1 MIDGNVVKN
10 GLTSQQ
16 VSESRAKYGSNKLP
30 EKKLKT
36 AWDFFKETFEDR
48 LNQILVAMMVVFA
61 ILACL
66 GQGSFSEPLGIFVV
80 LLAIAIISMRTG
92 LKSQKSAK
100 ELRDKTSVH
109 YCNVLRDGVIKHIN
123 TDDIVVGDVVH
134 IESGEAIY
142 ADGYLIDGKVSVDN
156 SVLNGESAACK
167 KVPYDSVDHI
177 KVTRWNHA
185 LRINE
190 EFIKEKP
197 VIVYGGKKNADS
209 EDYVDPFS
217 LFAGATIVDGE
228 GLMVVTNIGMD
239 TINGQ
244 TITSM
249 NEIEETKTS
258 LEIQLDDL
266 ANTIS
271 KFGTIGATVIGI
283 ASLISNIMTIGGI
296 NQFVQLGW
304 LPIFGKVAAIITT
317 ALTIVVAAVPE
328 GLPLIINLITSQN
341 AKRMLDHNVLAKH
354 TNKIPEAGNIQ
365 LLCTDK
371 TGTLTKGVLQPV
383 HNITLDGA
391 EVSNANDA
399 NMLFEENVCLNSTAM
414 FDDNGKIVGG
424 NATERAL
431 LSMMDK
437 GLYEAYQDANVT
449 NRKSFNSAYKYSA
462 VEVTN
467 DDGNVTTY
475 YKGAPEKLLAVAK
488 KYVNANGDIVDIDHD
503 DVKKKIANFT
513 TKAMRVIA
521 TGYSMS
527 PLGENLPEDMII
539 ISLVAIRD
547 DVREEVPEAVK
558 RMHDA
563 GVQVMMVTG
572 DVIETAVAIAE
583 DAGLITNDA
592 DISMSAIDFDKLSD
606 DEAKAKLPY
615 IKVIAR
621 ATPQT
626 KLRIVKLAQELGL
639 CVGMT
644 GDGTNDS
651 PALKA
656 ADVGFSMGS
665 GTDVCKEAG
674 DIIITD
680 DNFVSI
686 TDAVMLG
693 RTFMHNVMKFLKF
706 QLPINVSL
714 VLLSVIYSLFFGM
727 EAIAA
732 VQILIINI
740 VMDSLNSLSFGGE
753 PPKPE
758 YMKVNPIPK
767 GSKLLSNETIAQIGV
782 SVLTFMAIFGI
793 TAIPVVRNLF
803 GSEEVYATAR
813 FALLVIMATINGFNI
828 RTDSTHLLEGI
839 ENNTMFAKIALVIL
853 VGIFLLC
860 QFGGAMLHCTAMNIV
875 QWMIIYAL
883 SLLVIPADL
892 IRKNIINGGIK

>member
-1 MIDGNVVKN
+1 MNNVN
-10 GLTSQQ
+10 GLTNQQ
-16 VSESRAKYGSNKLP
+16 VLESRSTFGSNKLP

-36 AWDFFKETFEDR
+36 AWDFFKETFQDR
-48 LNQILVAMMVVFA
+48 LNQILIAMMLVFTV
-61 ILACL
+61 LAFS

-80 LLAIAIISMRTG
+80 LLAIAVISTRTG
-92 LKSQKSAK
+92 LKSQKSTK
-100 ELRDKTSVH
+100 ELKDKTSVH
-109 YCNVLRDGVIKHIN
+109 YCNVLRDGEIQHIN

-142 ADGYLIDGKVSVDN
+142 ADGYLVEGKISVDN
-156 SVLNGESAACK
+156 SVLNGESKECK
-167 KVPYDSVDHI
+167 KSVIPDF
-177 KVTRWNHA
+177 KYV
-185 LRINE
+185 
-190 EFIKEKP
+190 
-197 VIVYGGKKNADS
+197 KKNTITGD
-209 EDYVDPFS
+209 DYVDANS
-217 LFAGATIVDGE
+217 LFAGANVVDGE
-228 GLMVVTNIGMD
+228 GKMIVTEVGVN
-239 TINGQ
+239 TVNGK

-266 ANTIS
+266 ASAIS
-271 KFGTIGATVIGI
+271 KFGTIGAIFIAI
-283 ASLISNIMTIGGI
+283 ASLISNIMILGGVAE
-296 NQFVQLGW
+296 FLQLGW
-304 LPIFGKVAAIITT
+304 LPILSKVLTIVTT

-328 GLPLIINLITSQN
+328 GLPLIISLITSQN

-371 TGTLTKGVLQPV
+371 TGTLTKGILQPV
-383 HNITLDGA
+383 HNITLDGV
-391 EVSNANDA
+391 EVDNATLEVN
-399 NMLFEENVCLNSTAM
+399 NLFFDNICLNSTAM
-414 FDDNGKIVGG
+414 FDSEGKIVGG

-431 LSMMDK
+431 MSMVNEK
-437 GLYEAYQDANVT
+437 TYKKHVNVNVT

-462 VEVTN
+462 VEVEN
-467 DDGNVTTY
+467 NGNKITY
-475 YKGAPEKLLAVAK
+475 YKGAPEKLLSVAK
-488 KYVNANGDIVDIDHD
+488 KYINTNGDIVDIDHA
-503 DVKKKIANFT
+503 DVKNKISSFT

-521 TGYSMS
+521 TGYSES
-527 PLGENLPEDMII
+527 PLGEDLPEDMII
-539 ISLVAIRD
+539 VSLVAIRD

-558 RMHDA
+558 KMHNA

-583 DAGLITNDA
+583 DAGLMTSRT
-592 DISMSAIDFDKLSD
+592 DIAMSAIDFDKLSD
-606 DEAKAKLPY
+606 DEAKEKLPH

-626 KLRIVKLAQELGL
+626 KLRIVRLAQELGI
-639 CVGMT
+639 CVAMT

-714 VLLSVIYSLFFGM
+714 VLISVIYSLFFGM

-732 VQILIINI
+732 VQILVINI

-758 YMKVNPIPK
+758 YMREQPIPK
-767 GSKLLSNETIAQIGV
+767 GSKLLSHETVTQIGV

-793 TAIPVVRNLF
+793 TAIPAIKNLF
-803 GSEEVYATAR
+803 GSEEVYATVR
-813 FALLVIMATINGFNI
+813 FAMLVIMATINGFNI
-828 RTDSTHLLEGI
+828 RTDSMNLFKGI
-839 ENNTMFAKIALVIL
+839 MNNTMFVKIACMIFA
-853 VGIFLLC
+853 GIILLC
-860 QFGGAMLHCTAMNIV
+860 QFGGEMLHCAPLNIV
-875 QWMIIYAL
+875 QWTVVLVL
-883 SLLVIPADL
+883 SLLVVPVDL
-892 IRKNIINGGIK
+892 IRKKIMNGGIK

>member
-1 MIDGNVVKN
+1 MIDENVMKN
-10 GLTSQQ
+10 GLTNQQ
-16 VSESRAKYGSNKLP
+16 VTESRSKHGSNKLP

-48 LNQILVAMMVVFA
+48 LNQILVAMMLVFTV
-61 ILACL
+61 LACS
-66 GQGSFSEPLGIFVV
+66 GQGSFSEPLGIGVV
-80 LLAIAIISMRTG
+80 LLAIAVISTRTG

-100 ELRDKTSVH
+100 ELKDKTSVH
-109 YCNVLRDGVIKHIN
+109 YCNVLRDGEIKHIN
-123 TDDIVVGDVVH
+123 TDEIVVGDVVH

-142 ADGYLIDGKVSVDN
+142 ADGYLVEGKVSVDN
-156 SVLNGESAACK
+156 SVLNGESKECK
-167 KVPYDSVDHI
+167 KSVIPDFEYI
-177 KVTRWNHA
+177 
-185 LRINE
+185 
-190 EFIKEKP
+190 EKA
-197 VIVYGGKKNADS
+197 VITGD
-209 EDYVDPFS
+209 DYVDTNS

-228 GLMVVTNIGMD
+228 GMMVVTKVGVN
-239 TINGQ
+239 TVNGK

-266 ANTIS
+266 AGTIS
-271 KFGTIGATVIGI
+271 KFGTFGAIFIAV
-283 ASLISNIMTIGGI
+283 ASLISNIMILGGI
-296 NQFVQLGW
+296 DQFLQLGW
-304 LPIFGKVAAIITT
+304 LPALSKILTILTT

-328 GLPLIINLITSQN
+328 GLPLIISLITSQN

-383 HNITLDGA
+383 HNITLDGV
-391 EVSNANDA
+391 EIDSNNIVAHT
-399 NMLFEENVCLNSTAM
+399 LFLDNVCLNSTAM
-414 FDDNGKIVGG
+414 FDSEGKIVGG

-431 LSMMDK
+431 LGMVN
-437 GLYEAYQDANVT
+437 EATYDAHSNVNVT

-462 VEVTN
+462 VETR
-467 DDGNVTTY
+467 DDADVKTY

-488 KYVNANGDIVDIDHD
+488 KYVNANGDIVDINYD
-503 DVKKKIANFT
+503 DVKKKISSFT

-521 TGYSMS
+521 TGYSTS
-527 PLGENLPEDMII
+527 PMGENLPDDLII
-539 ISLVAIRD
+539 TSLVAIRD

-558 RMHDA
+558 RMHGA

-583 DAGLITNDA
+583 DAGLITSDT
-592 DISMSAIDFDKLSD
+592 DIAMSAIDFDKLSD

-732 VQILIINI
+732 VQILVINI

-758 YMKVNPIPK
+758 YMKEQPIPK
-767 GSKLLSNETIAQIGV
+767 GSKLLSRDTIVQIGV

-793 TAIPVVRNLF
+793 SAIPAVRNQF
-803 GSEEVYATAR
+803 GSEETYATAR
-813 FALLVIMATINGFNI
+813 FAMLVIMATLNGFNI
-828 RTDSTHLLEGI
+828 RTDSTDLFKGI
-839 ENNTMFAKIALVIL
+839 KNNPLFWQIALA
-853 VGIFLLC
+853 IFAGTALLC
-860 QFGGAMLHCTAMNIV
+860 QFGGEMLHCAPLNLT
-875 QWMIIYAL
+875 QWGIITVL
-883 SLLVIPADL
+883 SMLVLPVDI
-892 IRKNIINGGIK
+892 IRKKFVNGGIE

>member
-1 MIDGNVVKN
+1 MNNVN
-10 GLTSQQ
+10 GLTNQQ
-16 VSESRAKYGSNKLP
+16 VLESRSTFGSNKLP

-36 AWDFFKETFEDR
+36 AWDFFKETFQDR
-48 LNQILVAMMVVFA
+48 LNQILIAMMLVFTV
-61 ILACL
+61 LAFS

-80 LLAIAIISMRTG
+80 LLAIAVISTRTG
-92 LKSQKSAK
+92 LKSQKSTK
-100 ELRDKTSVH
+100 ELKDKTSVH
-109 YCNVLRDGVIKHIN
+109 YCNVLRDGEIQHIN

-142 ADGYLIDGKVSVDN
+142 ADGYLVEGKISVDN
-156 SVLNGESAACK
+156 SVLNGESKECK
-167 KVPYDSVDHI
+167 KSVIPDF
-177 KVTRWNHA
+177 KYV
-185 LRINE
+185 
-190 EFIKEKP
+190 
-197 VIVYGGKKNADS
+197 KKNTITGN
-209 EDYVDPFS
+209 DYVDANS
-217 LFAGATIVDGE
+217 LFAGATVVDGE
-228 GLMVVTNIGMD
+228 GKMIVTEVGVN
-239 TINGQ
+239 TVNGK

-266 ANTIS
+266 ASAIS
-271 KFGTIGATVIGI
+271 KFGTIGAIFIAI
-283 ASLISNIMTIGGI
+283 ASLISNIMILGGVAE
-296 NQFVQLGW
+296 FLQLGW
-304 LPIFGKVAAIITT
+304 LPILSKVLTIVTT

-328 GLPLIINLITSQN
+328 GLPLIISLITSQN

-371 TGTLTKGVLQPV
+371 TGTLTKGILQPV
-383 HNITLDGA
+383 HNITLDGV
-391 EVSNANDA
+391 EVGKATLEVNN
-399 NMLFEENVCLNSTAM
+399 LFFDNICLNSTAM
-414 FDDNGKIVGG
+414 FDSEGKIVGG

-431 LSMMDK
+431 MSMVNEK
-437 GLYEAYQDANVT
+437 TYKKHVNVNVT

-462 VEVTN
+462 VEVEN
-467 DDGNVTTY
+467 NGNKITY
-475 YKGAPEKLLAVAK
+475 YKGAPEKLLSVAK
-488 KYVNANGDIVDIDHD
+488 KYINTNGDIVDIDHA
-503 DVKKKIANFT
+503 DVKNKISSFT

-521 TGYSMS
+521 TGYSES
-527 PLGENLPEDMII
+527 PLGEDLPKDMII
-539 ISLVAIRD
+539 VSLVAIRD

-558 RMHDA
+558 KMHNA

-583 DAGLITNDA
+583 DAGLMTSRT
-592 DISMSAIDFDKLSD
+592 DIAMSAIDFDKLSD
-606 DEAKAKLPY
+606 DEAKEKLPH

-626 KLRIVKLAQELGL
+626 KLRIVRLAQELGI
-639 CVGMT
+639 CVAMT

-714 VLLSVIYSLFFGM
+714 VLISVIYSLFFGM

-732 VQILIINI
+732 VQILVINI

-758 YMKVNPIPK
+758 YMREQPIPK
-767 GSKLLSNETIAQIGV
+767 GSKLLSHETVTQIGV

-793 TAIPVVRNLF
+793 TAIPAIKNLF
-803 GSEEVYATAR
+803 GSEEVYATVR
-813 FALLVIMATINGFNI
+813 FAMLVIMATINGFNI
-828 RTDSTHLLEGI
+828 RTDSMNLFKGI
-839 ENNTMFAKIALVIL
+839 MNNTMFVKIACMIFA
-853 VGIFLLC
+853 GIILLC
-860 QFGGAMLHCTAMNIV
+860 QFGGEMLHCAPLNIV
-875 QWMIIYAL
+875 QWTVILAL
-883 SLLVIPADL
+883 SLLVVPVDL
-892 IRKNIINGGIK
+892 IRKKIMNGGIK

>member
-1 MIDGNVVKN
+1 MNNVN
-10 GLTSQQ
+10 GLTNQQ
-16 VSESRAKYGSNKLP
+16 VLESRSTFGSNKLP

-36 AWDFFKETFEDR
+36 AWDFFKETFQDR
-48 LNQILVAMMVVFA
+48 LNQILIAMMLVFTV
-61 ILACL
+61 LAFS

-80 LLAIAIISMRTG
+80 LLAIAVISTRTG
-92 LKSQKSAK
+92 LKSQKSTK
-100 ELRDKTSVH
+100 ELKDKTSVH
-109 YCNVLRDGVIKHIN
+109 YCNVLRDGEIQHIN

-142 ADGYLIDGKVSVDN
+142 ADGYLVEGKISVDN
-156 SVLNGESAACK
+156 SVLNGESKECK
-167 KVPYDSVDHI
+167 KSVIPDF
-177 KVTRWNHA
+177 KYV
-185 LRINE
+185 
-190 EFIKEKP
+190 
-197 VIVYGGKKNADS
+197 KKSTITGD
-209 EDYVDPFS
+209 DYVDTNS
-217 LFAGATIVDGE
+217 LFAGATVVDGE
-228 GLMVVTNIGMD
+228 GKMIVTEVGVN
-239 TINGQ
+239 TVNGK

-266 ANTIS
+266 ASAIS
-271 KFGTIGATVIGI
+271 KFGTIGAIFIAI
-283 ASLISNIMTIGGI
+283 ASLISNIMILGGVAE
-296 NQFVQLGW
+296 FLQLGW
-304 LPIFGKVAAIITT
+304 LPILSKVLTIVTT

-328 GLPLIINLITSQN
+328 GLPLIISLITSQN

-371 TGTLTKGVLQPV
+371 TGTLTKGILQPV
-383 HNITLDGA
+383 HNITLDGV
-391 EVSNANDA
+391 EVGKATLEVNN
-399 NMLFEENVCLNSTAM
+399 LFFDNICLNSTAM
-414 FDDNGKIVGG
+414 FDSEGKIVGG

-431 LSMMDK
+431 MSMVNEK
-437 GLYEAYQDANVT
+437 TYKKHVNVNVT

-462 VEVTN
+462 VEVEN
-467 DDGNVTTY
+467 NGNKITY
-475 YKGAPEKLLAVAK
+475 YKGAPEKLLSVAK
-488 KYVNANGDIVDIDHD
+488 KYINTNGDIVDIDHA
-503 DVKKKIANFT
+503 DVKNKISSFT

-521 TGYSMS
+521 TGYSES
-527 PLGENLPEDMII
+527 PLGEDLPEDMII
-539 ISLVAIRD
+539 VSLVAIRD

-558 RMHDA
+558 KMHNA

-583 DAGLITNDA
+583 DAGLMTSCT
-592 DISMSAIDFDKLSD
+592 DIAMSAIDFDKLSD
-606 DEAKAKLPY
+606 DEAKEKLPH

-626 KLRIVKLAQELGL
+626 KLRIVRLAQELGI
-639 CVGMT
+639 CVAMT

-714 VLLSVIYSLFFGM
+714 VLISVIYSLFFGM

-732 VQILIINI
+732 VQILVINI

-758 YMKVNPIPK
+758 YMREQPIPK
-767 GSKLLSNETIAQIGV
+767 GSKLLSHETVTQIGV

-793 TAIPVVRNLF
+793 TAIPAIKNLF
-803 GSEEVYATAR
+803 GSEEVYATVR
-813 FALLVIMATINGFNI
+813 FAMLVIMATINGFNI
-828 RTDSTHLLEGI
+828 RTDSMNLFKGI
-839 ENNTMFAKIALVIL
+839 MNNTMFVKIACMIFA
-853 VGIFLLC
+853 GIILLC
-860 QFGGAMLHCTAMNIV
+860 QFGGEMLHCAPLNIV
-875 QWMIIYAL
+875 QWTVVLVL
-883 SLLVIPADL
+883 SLLVVPVDL
-892 IRKNIINGGIK
+892 IRKKIMNGGIK

>member
-1 MIDGNVVKN
+1 MIDENVAKY

-16 VSESRAKYGSNKLP
+16 VLDSRAKHGSNKLS

-36 AWDFFKETFEDR
+36 AFDFFKETFEDR
-48 LNQILVAMMVVFA
+48 LNQILVAMMLVFTV
-61 ILACL
+61 LACS

-80 LLAIAIISMRTG
+80 LLAIAVISTRTG

-100 ELRDKTSVH
+100 ELKDKTSIH
-109 YCNVLRDGVIKHIN
+109 YCNVLRDGQIQHIN
-123 TDDIVVGDVVH
+123 TDEIVVSDVVH

-142 ADGYLIDGKVSVDN
+142 ADGYLIDGKISVDN
-156 SVLNGESAACK
+156 SVLNGESKECK
-167 KVPYDSVDHI
+167 KSVI
-177 KVTRWNHA
+177 PGFEYV
-185 LRINE
+185 
-190 EFIKEKP
+190 
-197 VIVYGGKKNADS
+197 KKTNITGD
-209 EDYVDPFS
+209 DYVDTNS
-217 LFAGATIVDGE
+217 LFAGATVVDGE
-228 GLMVVTNIGMD
+228 GKMVVTEVG
-239 TINGQ
+239 INTVNGK

-266 ANTIS
+266 AGAIS
-271 KFGTIGATVIGI
+271 KFGTIGATFIAI
-283 ASLISNIMTIGGI
+283 ASLISHIMLIGGV
-296 NQFVQLGW
+296 NQFLQLGW
-304 LPIFGKVAAIITT
+304 LPALSKILTILTT

-328 GLPLIINLITSQN
+328 GLPLIISLITSQN
-341 AKRMLDHNVLAKH
+341 AKRMQDHNVLAKH

-371 TGTLTKGVLQPV
+371 TGTLTKGILQPV
-383 HNITLDGA
+383 HNITLDGVDISYDNTFDSA
-391 EVSNANDA
+391 E
-399 NMLFEENVCLNSTAM
+399 LFFENVCLNSTAM
-414 FDDNGKIVGG
+414 FDSEGKIVGG

-431 LSMMDK
+431 LGMLDK
-437 GLYEAYQDANVT
+437 ESYDVYSNANVT
-449 NRKSFNSAYKYSA
+449 HRKSFNSAYKYSA
-462 VEVTN
+462 VEIDN
-467 DDGNVTTY
+467 EFTY

-488 KYVNANGDIVDIDHD
+488 KYLNSNGELVEINHD
-503 DVKKKIANFT
+503 DVKNKISGFT

-521 TGYSMS
+521 IGHAEA
-527 PLGENLPEDMII
+527 PLGDNLPEDLII
-539 ISLVAIRD
+539 TSLVAIRD

-558 RMHDA
+558 RMHGA

-583 DAGLITNDA
+583 DAGLIASDY
-592 DISMSAIDFDKLSD
+592 DIAMSAIDFDKLSD
-606 DEAKAKLPY
+606 SEAKAKLPY

-686 TDAVMLG
+686 TDAVILG

-732 VQILIINI
+732 VQILVINI

-758 YMKVNPIPK
+758 YMKEQPIPK
-767 GSKLLSNETIAQIGV
+767 GAKLLSRETIVQIGV

-793 TAIPVVRNLF
+793 TAIPAIRNLF

-813 FALLVIMATINGFNI
+813 FAMLVVMATINGFNI
-828 RTDSTHLLEGI
+828 RTNSMNLFKGI
-839 ENNTMFAKIALVIL
+839 KNNTMFIKIALTIFA
-853 VGIFLLC
+853 GIILLC
-860 QFGGAMLHCTAMNIV
+860 QFGGAMLHCEPMNII
-875 QWMIIYAL
+875 QWVVVFAL
-883 SLLVIPADL
+883 SLLVVPVDL
-892 IRKNIINGGIK
+892 IRKKIMNGGTK

>member
-1 MIDGNVVKN
+1 MFDIKNVTT
-10 GLTSQQ
+10 GLTNEQ
-16 VSESRAKYGSNKLP
+16 VTENRAKYGSNKLP

-48 LNQILVAMMVVFA
+48 LNQILVLMMIVFTV
-61 ILACL
+61 LAVS

-80 LLAIAIISMRTG
+80 LLAIAVISTKTG
-92 LKSQKSAK
+92 LKSQKSTK
-100 ELRDKTSVH
+100 ELKDKTSVH
-109 YCNVLRDGVIKHIN
+109 YCNVLRDGEIQHIN
-123 TDDIVVGDVVH
+123 TDELVVGDVVC

-142 ADGYLIDGKVSVDN
+142 ADGFLVEGKISVDN
-156 SVLNGESAACK
+156 SVLNGESKECK
-167 KVPYDSVDHI
+167 KRVIPDFKYI
-177 KVTRWNHA
+177 
-185 LRINE
+185 E
-190 EFIKEKP
+190 KEN
-197 VIVYGGKKNADS
+197 ITGD
-209 EDYVDPFS
+209 DYVDENS
-217 LFAGATIVDGE
+217 LFAGATIVDGQ
-228 GLMVVTNIGMD
+228 GKMIVTKVG
-239 TINGQ
+239 INTVNGK

-266 ANTIS
+266 AGVIS
-271 KFGTIGATVIGI
+271 KFGIIGAIFIAI
-283 ASLISNIMTIGGI
+283 ASLISNVMLVGGV
-296 NQFVQLGW
+296 NEFLQLGW
-304 LPIFGKVAAIITT
+304 LPILSKILTITTT

-328 GLPLIINLITSQN
+328 GLPLIISLITAQN
-341 AKRMLDHNVLAKH
+341 AKRMLAHNVLAKH

-371 TGTLTKGVLQPV
+371 TGTLTKGILQPV
-383 HNITLDGA
+383 HNITLDGMEIDTA
-391 EVSNANDA
+391 DRAVKD
-399 NMLFEENVCLNSTAM
+399 LFYNNVCLNTSAM
-414 FDDNGKIVGG
+414 FDSEGKIVGG

-431 LSMMDK
+431 MTMVNK
-437 GLYEAYQDANVT
+437 EAYEHRIVHLNVT
-449 NRKSFNSAYKYSA
+449 NKKSFNSAYKYSA
-462 VEVTN
+462 VEIDDAAEDSTPIKVTF
-467 DDGNVTTY
+467 

-488 KYVNANGDIVDIDHD
+488 LYVANDGTLVDIDHEA
-503 DVKKKIANFT
+503 VKNIISGFT

-521 TGYSMS
+521 TGYAIS
-527 PLGENLPEDMII
+527 PLGDNLPEDLVIT
-539 ISLVAIRD
+539 SLVAIRD
-547 DVREEVPEAVK
+547 DVREEVPEAVRK
-558 RMHDA
+558 MHGA

-583 DAGLITNDA
+583 DAGLLTNKD

-606 DEAKAKLPY
+606 EEAKAKLPH

-686 TDAVMLG
+686 ANAVMLG

-706 QLPINVSL
+706 QLPINISL

-758 YMKVNPIPK
+758 YMKEQPIPK
-767 GSKLLSNETIAQIGV
+767 GSKLLSKETITQIGV
-782 SVLTFMAIFGI
+782 SVVTFMALFGVI
-793 TAIPVVRNLF
+793 AYPIVRPVF

-813 FALLVIMATINGFNI
+813 FAMLVIMATINGFNI
-828 RTDSTHLLEGI
+828 RTSSMNLFKGI
-839 ENNTMFAKIALVIL
+839 KNNTMFVKIALTIFA
-853 VGIFLLC
+853 GIILLC
-860 QFGGAMLHCTAMNIV
+860 QFGGEMLHCTPLNFT
-875 QWMIIYAL
+875 QWLVIFVV
-883 SLLVIPADL
+883 SLLVIPVDL
-892 IRKNIINGGIK
+892 MRKKKIMDGGVK

>member
-1 MIDGNVVKN
+1 MNNVN
-10 GLTSQQ
+10 GLTSKQ
-16 VSESRAKYGSNKLP
+16 VLENRSTFGSNKLP

-36 AWDFFKETFEDR
+36 AWDFFKETFQDR
-48 LNQILVAMMVVFA
+48 LNQILIAMMLVFTV
-61 ILACL
+61 LAFS

-80 LLAIAIISMRTG
+80 LLAIAVISTRTG
-92 LKSQKSAK
+92 LKSQKSTK
-100 ELRDKTSVH
+100 ELKDKTSVH
-109 YCNVLRDGVIKHIN
+109 YCNVLRDGEIQHIN

-142 ADGYLIDGKVSVDN
+142 ADGYLVEGKISVDN
-156 SVLNGESAACK
+156 SVLNGESKECK
-167 KVPYDSVDHI
+167 KSVIPDF
-177 KVTRWNHA
+177 KYV
-185 LRINE
+185 
-190 EFIKEKP
+190 
-197 VIVYGGKKNADS
+197 KKNTITGD
-209 EDYVDPFS
+209 DYVDTNS
-217 LFAGATIVDGE
+217 LFAGATVVDGE
-228 GLMVVTNIGMD
+228 GKMIVTEVGVN
-239 TINGQ
+239 TVNGK

-258 LEIQLDDL
+258 LEMQLDDL
-266 ANTIS
+266 AGAIS
-271 KFGTIGATVIGI
+271 KFGTIGAIFIAI
-283 ASLISNIMTIGGI
+283 ASLISNVMILGGVAE
-296 NQFVQLGW
+296 FLQLGW
-304 LPIFGKVAAIITT
+304 LPILSKVLTIVTT

-328 GLPLIINLITSQN
+328 GLPLIISLITSQN

-383 HNITLDGA
+383 HNITLDGVEIDKA
-391 EVSNANDA
+391 TVRVND
-399 NMLFEENVCLNSTAM
+399 LFLDNVCLNSTAM
-414 FDDNGKIVGG
+414 FDNEGKIVGG

-431 LSMMDK
+431 LSMVTENIFK
-437 GLYEAYQDANVT
+437 YHSNVNVT

-462 VEVTN
+462 VEIEK
-467 DDGNVTTY
+467 DGIKTTY
-475 YKGAPEKLLAVAK
+475 YKGAPEKLLGVAK
-488 KYVNANGDIVDIDHD
+488 KYINTNGDIVDIDVE
-503 DVKKKIANFT
+503 DVKNKISNFT

-521 TGYSMS
+521 TGYSTS
-527 PLGENLPEDMII
+527 PLGEDLPEDMII
-539 ISLVAIRD
+539 VSLVAIRD
-547 DVREEVPEAVK
+547 DVREEVPEAVRK
-558 RMHDA
+558 MHGA

-583 DAGLITNDA
+583 DAGLLTSNT
-592 DISMSAIDFDKLSD
+592 DIAMSAIDFDKLSD
-606 DEAKAKLPY
+606 DEAKEKLPH

-626 KLRIVKLAQELGL
+626 KLRIVRLAQELSL
-639 CVGMT
+639 CVAMT

-714 VLLSVIYSLFFGM
+714 VLISVIYSLFFGM

-732 VQILIINI
+732 VQILVINI

-758 YMKVNPIPK
+758 YMREQPIPK
-767 GSKLLSNETIAQIGV
+767 GSKLLSHETITQIGV

-793 TAIPVVRNLF
+793 TAIPTIRNLF
-803 GSEEVYATAR
+803 NSEAVYATVR
-813 FALLVIMATINGFNI
+813 FALLVIMATVNGFNI
-828 RTDSTHLLEGI
+828 RTDSTNLFEGI
-839 ENNTMFAKIALVIL
+839 TNNAMFLKIACMIFA
-853 VGIFLLC
+853 GIILLC
-860 QFGGAMLHCTAMNIV
+860 QFGGEMLHCVPLNIG
-875 QWMIIYAL
+875 QWVAVIVL
-883 SLLVIPADL
+883 SLLVIPVDL
-892 IRKNIINGGIK
+892 IRKKIVNGGIK

>member
-1 MIDGNVVKN
+1 MIDVKNVVTSGT
-10 GLTSQQ
+10 GLTNEQ
-16 VSESRAKYGSNKLP
+16 VQESRSTYGSNKLP

-36 AWDFFKETFEDR
+36 SWDFFKETFSDR
-48 LNQILVAMMVVFA
+48 LNQILIAMMVVFT
-61 ILACL
+61 ILAVS

-80 LLAIAIISMRTG
+80 LLAIAVISTRTG
-92 LKSQKSAK
+92 LKSQKSTK
-100 ELRDKTSVH
+100 ELKDKTSIH
-109 YCNVLRDGVIKHIN
+109 YCNVLRDGEVKHIN
-123 TDDIVVGDVVH
+123 TDDIVVGDIVL

-142 ADGYLIDGKVSVDN
+142 ADGYLIEGKISVDN
-156 SVLNGESAACK
+156 SVLNGESKECK
-167 KVPYDSVDHI
+167 KHVVPDFEYVGKDN
-177 KVTRWNHA
+177 VT
-185 LRINE
+185 
-190 EFIKEKP
+190 
-197 VIVYGGKKNADS
+197 GD
-209 EDYVDPFS
+209 DYVDTNS
-217 LFAGATIVDGE
+217 LFAGATVVDGQ
-228 GLMVVTNIGMD
+228 GKMIVMKVGVNTV
-239 TINGQ
+239 NGK

-266 ANTIS
+266 AGAIS
-271 KFGTIGATVIGI
+271 KFGTIGAIFIAV
-283 ASLISNIMTIGGI
+283 ASLVSNIMLMGGM
-296 NQFVQLGW
+296 NEFLSLGW
-304 LPIFGKVAAIITT
+304 LPIVSKVLTILTT

-328 GLPLIINLITSQN
+328 GLPLIISLITSQN

-371 TGTLTKGVLQPV
+371 TGTLTKGMLQPV
-383 HNITLDGA
+383 HNITLDGL
-391 EVSNANDA
+391 EVDIAHTSVKD
-399 NMLFEENVCLNSTAM
+399 LFFNNVCLNTTAM
-414 FDDNGKIVGG
+414 FDNEGKIVGG

-431 LSMMDK
+431 LGMVNKDVYSVRS
-437 GLYEAYQDANVT
+437 AVSVV

-462 VEVTN
+462 VEVE
-467 DDGNVTTY
+467 GGVTY

-488 KYVNANGDIVDIDHD
+488 HCVDNDGNVVEINHE
-503 DVKKKIANFT
+503 DVKNKISAFT

-521 TGYSMS
+521 TGYSQS
-527 PLGENLPEDMII
+527 PLGDDLPEDMVI

-547 DVREEVPEAVK
+547 DVREEVPEAVRK
-558 RMHDA
+558 MHGA

-572 DVIETAVAIAE
+572 DVIETARAIAE
-583 DAGLITNDA
+583 DAGLITSET

-606 DEAKAKLPY
+606 EEAKAKLPY

-626 KLRIVKLAQELGL
+626 KLRIVKLAQELGM

-686 TDAVMLG
+686 ANAVMLG

-714 VLLSVIYSLFFGM
+714 VILSIIYSLFFGM

-758 YMKVNPIPK
+758 YMKEQPIPK
-767 GSKLLSNETIAQIGV
+767 GSKLLSKETIAQIGI

-793 TAIPVVRNLF
+793 TAIPAVRNLF
-803 GSEEVYATAR
+803 GSEEMYATAR
-813 FALLVIMATINGFNI
+813 FAMLVVMATVNGFNI
-828 RTDSTHLLEGI
+828 RTNSMNLFKGI
-839 ENNTMFAKIALVIL
+839 KNNTMFVKIAITIFA
-853 VGIFLLC
+853 GIILLC
-860 QFGGAMLHCTAMNIV
+860 QFGGEMLHCVPLNLT
-875 QWMIIYAL
+875 QWMVIFAL
-883 SLLVIPADL
+883 SLLVVPVDL
-892 IRKNIINGGIK
+892 IRKKIMNGGIK

>member
-1 MIDGNVVKN
+1 MIDVDNMTTSQN

-16 VSESRAKYGSNKLP
+16 VSESRSKYGSNKLP

-36 AWDFFKETFEDR
+36 AWDFFKETFKDR
-48 LNQILVAMMVVFA
+48 LNQILIAMMVVFA
-61 ILACL
+61 ILAVS

-80 LLAIAIISMRTG
+80 LLAIAIISTRTG

-109 YCNVLRDGVIKHIN
+109 YCNVVRDGSIQHIN
-123 TDDIVVGDVVH
+123 TDDIVVGDIVH

-142 ADGYLIDGKVSVDN
+142 ADGYLIEGKVSVDN
-156 SVLNGESAACK
+156 SVLNGESKECK
-167 KVPYDSVDHI
+167 KSVIPDF
-177 KVTRWNHA
+177 KYVK
-185 LRINE
+185 
-190 EFIKEKP
+190 KEN
-197 VIVYGGKKNADS
+197 ITGD
-209 EDYVDPFS
+209 DYVDTNS
-217 LFAGATIVDGE
+217 LFAGATVVDGE
-228 GLMVVTNIGMD
+228 GKMVVTEVGVN
-239 TINGQ
+239 TVNGK

-249 NEIEETKTS
+249 NDIEETKTS

-266 ANTIS
+266 AGTIS
-271 KFGTIGATVIGI
+271 KFGTIGAIFIAI
-283 ASLISNIMTIGGI
+283 ASLVSNILIMGGVHEFLSI
-296 NQFVQLGW
+296 GW
-304 LPIFGKVAAIITT
+304 LPVLSKVLTIVTT

-328 GLPLIINLITSQN
+328 GLPLIISLITSQN

-371 TGTLTKGVLQPV
+371 TGTLTKGILQPV

-391 EVSNANDA
+391 EVEPGPVRD
-399 NMLFEENVCLNSTAM
+399 LFLNNVCLNSTAM
-414 FDDNGKIVGG
+414 FDNEGKIVGG

-431 LSMMDK
+431 MSMVDK
-437 GLYEAYQDANVT
+437 ATYDDYTHLNVT

-462 VEVTN
+462 VEL
-467 DDGNVTTY
+467 DGNTTY

-488 KYVNANGDIVDIDHD
+488 KYINANGEVVNIDHD
-503 DVKKKIANFT
+503 DVKKKISNFT

-521 TGYSMS
+521 TGYSLS
-527 PLGENLPEDMII
+527 ALGEDLPDNLII
-539 ISLVAIRD
+539 TSLVAIRD
-547 DVREEVPEAVK
+547 DVREEVPEAVRK
-558 RMHDA
+558 MHGA

-583 DAGLITNDA
+583 DAGLLTSES

-606 DEAKAKLPY
+606 EEAKAKLPH

-693 RTFMHNVMKFLKF
+693 RTFMHNVLKFLKF

-732 VQILIINI
+732 VQILVINI

-758 YMKVNPIPK
+758 YMREQPIPK
-767 GSKLLSNETIAQIGV
+767 GSKLLSKETITQIAV
-782 SVLTFMAIFGI
+782 SVVTFMAIFGI
-793 TAIPVVRNLF
+793 TALPFIKNLF
-803 GSEEVYATAR
+803 GNEEVYATAR
-813 FALLVIMATINGFNI
+813 FAMLVVMATVNGFNI
-828 RTDSTHLLEGI
+828 RTDSLNLFKGI
-839 ENNTMFAKIALVIL
+839 KNNTMFVKIALTIF
-853 VGIFLLC
+853 VGIILLC
-860 QFGGAMLHCTAMNIV
+860 QFGGELLHCTPLNII
-875 QWMIIYAL
+875 QWVVIFAV
-883 SLLVIPADL
+883 SLLVIPVDL
-892 IRKNIINGGIK
+892 IRKKITSGGVK

>member
-1 MIDGNVVKN
+1 MSNVKN
-10 GLTSQQ
+10 VATSHDTDVMKHGLSSQQ
-16 VSESRAKYGSNKLP
+16 VQASRDTFGSNKLP
-30 EKKLKT
+30 EKKLKS
-36 AWDFFKETFEDR
+36 AFDFFKETFQDR
-48 LNQILVAMMVVFA
+48 LNQILIAMMLVFTV
-61 ILACL
+61 LAFS

-80 LLAIAIISMRTG
+80 LLAIAVISTRTG
-92 LKSQKSAK
+92 LKSQKSTK
-100 ELRDKTSVH
+100 ELKDKTSVH
-109 YCNVLRDGVIKHIN
+109 YCNVLRDGQIQHIN
-123 TDDIVVGDVVH
+123 TDEIVVGDVIH
-134 IESGEAIY
+134 IEAGEAIY
-142 ADGYLIDGKVSVDN
+142 ADGYLVDGKISVDN
-156 SVLNGESAACK
+156 SVLNGESKECK
-167 KVPYDSVDHI
+167 KSVI
-177 KVTRWNHA
+177 PGFKYV
-185 LRINE
+185 
-190 EFIKEKP
+190 
-197 VIVYGGKKNADS
+197 KKANITGD
-209 EDYVDPFS
+209 DYVDTNS
-217 LFAGATIVDGE
+217 LFAGATVVDGE
-228 GLMVVTNIGMD
+228 GKMIVTEVGVN
-239 TINGQ
+239 TVNGK

-266 ANTIS
+266 AGTIS
-271 KFGTIGATVIGI
+271 KFGTIGAIFIAI
-283 ASLISNIMTIGGI
+283 ASLISNIMIIGGV
-296 NQFVQLGW
+296 NEFLQLGW
-304 LPIFGKVAAIITT
+304 LPILSKILTILTT

-328 GLPLIINLITSQN
+328 GLPLIISLITSQN

-383 HNITLDGA
+383 HNITLDGVEISYDSA
-391 EVSNANDA
+391 FSASE
-399 NMLFEENVCLNSTAM
+399 FFFENVCLNSTAM
-414 FDDNGKIVGG
+414 FDSEGKIVGG

-431 LSMMDK
+431 LSMVDK
-437 GLYEAYQDANVT
+437 ETYEALSSANVT

-462 VEVTN
+462 VEIDN
-467 DDGNVTTY
+467 CFTY

-488 KYVNANGDIVDIDHD
+488 QYLNANGDLIDIDYD
-503 DVKKKIANFT
+503 DVKKKISNFT

-521 TGYSMS
+521 TAHSVS
-527 PLGENLPEDMII
+527 PLGEDLPDDLII
-539 ISLVAIRD
+539 TSLVAIRD
-547 DVREEVPEAVK
+547 DVREEVPEAVRK
-558 RMHDA
+558 MHGA

-583 DAGLITNDA
+583 DAGLITSDT
-592 DISMSAIDFDKLSD
+592 DISMSAIDFDNLSD

-732 VQILIINI
+732 VQILVINI

-758 YMKVNPIPK
+758 YMREQPIPK
-767 GSKLLSNETIAQIGV
+767 GSKLLSKETITQIGV
-782 SVLTFMAIFGI
+782 SVLTFMALFGI
-793 TAIPVVRNLF
+793 TAIPAIRNLF

-813 FALLVIMATINGFNI
+813 FAMLVVMATVNGFNI
-828 RTDSTHLLEGI
+828 RTDYMNLFKGI
-839 ENNTMFAKIALVIL
+839 KDNTMFVKIALMIFA
-853 VGIFLLC
+853 GIILLC
-860 QFGGAMLHCTAMNIV
+860 QFGGAMLHCAPLNIV
-875 QWMIIYAL
+875 QWAIIFVM
-883 SLLVIPADL
+883 SLLVVPVDL
-892 IRKNIINGGIK
+892 IRKKIMNGGIK

>member
-1 MIDGNVVKN
+1 MNNVN
-10 GLTSQQ
+10 GLTNQQ
-16 VSESRAKYGSNKLP
+16 VLESRSTFGSNKLP

-36 AWDFFKETFEDR
+36 AWDFFKETFQDR
-48 LNQILVAMMVVFA
+48 LNQILIAMMLVFTV
-61 ILACL
+61 LAFS

-80 LLAIAIISMRTG
+80 LLAIAVISTRTG
-92 LKSQKSAK
+92 LKSQKSTK
-100 ELRDKTSVH
+100 ELKDKTSVH
-109 YCNVLRDGVIKHIN
+109 YCNVLRDGEIQHIN

-142 ADGYLIDGKVSVDN
+142 ADGYLVEGKISVDN
-156 SVLNGESAACK
+156 SVLNGESKECK
-167 KVPYDSVDHI
+167 KSVIPDF
-177 KVTRWNHA
+177 KYV
-185 LRINE
+185 
-190 EFIKEKP
+190 
-197 VIVYGGKKNADS
+197 KKNTITGD
-209 EDYVDPFS
+209 DYVDANS
-217 LFAGATIVDGE
+217 LFAGATVVDGE
-228 GLMVVTNIGMD
+228 GKMIVTEVGVN
-239 TINGQ
+239 TVNGK

-266 ANTIS
+266 ASAIS
-271 KFGTIGATVIGI
+271 KFGTIGAIFIAI
-283 ASLISNIMTIGGI
+283 ASLISNIMILGGVAE
-296 NQFVQLGW
+296 FLQLGW
-304 LPIFGKVAAIITT
+304 LPILSKVLTIVTT

-328 GLPLIINLITSQN
+328 GLPLIISLITSQN

-371 TGTLTKGVLQPV
+371 TGTLTKGILQPV
-383 HNITLDGA
+383 HNITLDGV
-391 EVSNANDA
+391 EVGKATLEVNN
-399 NMLFEENVCLNSTAM
+399 LFFDNICLNSTAM
-414 FDDNGKIVGG
+414 FDSEGKIVGG

-431 LSMMDK
+431 MSMVNEK
-437 GLYEAYQDANVT
+437 TYKKHVNVNVT

-462 VEVTN
+462 VEVEN
-467 DDGNVTTY
+467 NGNKITY
-475 YKGAPEKLLAVAK
+475 YKGAPEKLLSVAK
-488 KYVNANGDIVDIDHD
+488 KYINTNGDIVDIDHA
-503 DVKKKIANFT
+503 DVKNKISSFT

-521 TGYSMS
+521 TGYSES
-527 PLGENLPEDMII
+527 PLGEDLPKDMII
-539 ISLVAIRD
+539 VSLVAIRD

-558 RMHDA
+558 KMHNA

-583 DAGLITNDA
+583 DAGLMTSRT
-592 DISMSAIDFDKLSD
+592 DIAMSAIDFDKLSD
-606 DEAKAKLPY
+606 DEAKEKLPH

-626 KLRIVKLAQELGL
+626 KLRIVRLAQELGI
-639 CVGMT
+639 CVAMT

-665 GTDVCKEAG
+665 GTDVCKKAG

-680 DNFVSI
+680 DNCVSI

-714 VLLSVIYSLFFGM
+714 VLISVIYSLFFGM

-732 VQILIINI
+732 VQILVINI

-758 YMKVNPIPK
+758 YMREQPIPK
-767 GSKLLSNETIAQIGV
+767 GSKLLSHETVTQIGV

-793 TAIPVVRNLF
+793 TAIPAIKNLF
-803 GSEEVYATAR
+803 GSEEVYATVR
-813 FALLVIMATINGFNI
+813 FAMLVIMATINGFNI
-828 RTDSTHLLEGI
+828 RTDSMNLFKGI
-839 ENNTMFAKIALVIL
+839 MNNTMFVKIACMIFA
-853 VGIFLLC
+853 GIILLC
-860 QFGGAMLHCTAMNIV
+860 QFGGEMLHCAPLNIV
-875 QWMIIYAL
+875 QWTVVLAL
-883 SLLVIPADL
+883 SLLVVPVDL
-892 IRKNIINGGIK
+892 IRKKIMNGGIK

>member
-1 MIDGNVVKN
+1 MITVENINTSQDVVTN
-10 GLTSQQ
+10 GLTSKQAE
-16 VSESRAKYGSNKLP
+16 ESRATFGSNKLP

-36 AWDFFKETFEDR
+36 AWDFFTETFKDR
-48 LNQILVAMMVVFA
+48 LNQILIGMMLVFTV
-61 ILACL
+61 LAFS

-80 LLAIAIISMRTG
+80 LLAIAVISTRTG
-92 LKSQKSAK
+92 LKSQKSTK
-100 ELRDKTSVH
+100 ELKDKTSVH
-109 YCNVLRDGVIKHIN
+109 YCNVLRDGEIKHIN
-123 TDDIVVGDVVH
+123 TDEIVVGDVVH

-142 ADGYLIDGKVSVDN
+142 ADGYLVEGKISVDN
-156 SVLNGESAACK
+156 SVLNGESKECK
-167 KVPYDSVDHI
+167 KSVIPD
-177 KVTRWNHA
+177 
-185 LRINE
+185 
-190 EFIKEKP
+190 FI
-197 VIVYGGKKNADS
+197 YTKKTTITGD
-209 EDYVDPFS
+209 DYVDTNS
-217 LFAGATIVDGE
+217 LFAGATVVDGE
-228 GLMVVTNIGMD
+228 GKMIVTEVGVN
-239 TINGQ
+239 TVNGK

-266 ANTIS
+266 AGAIS
-271 KFGTIGATVIGI
+271 KFGTIGALFIAV
-283 ASLISNIMTIGGI
+283 ASLISNVMIVGGL
-296 NQFVQLGW
+296 NEFLQLGW
-304 LPIFGKVAAIITT
+304 LPILSKILTIVTT

-328 GLPLIINLITSQN
+328 GLPLIISLITSQN

-371 TGTLTKGVLQPV
+371 TGTLTKGILQPV
-383 HNITLDGA
+383 HNITLDGV
-391 EVSNANDA
+391 EIDDSLNGIKH
-399 NMLFEENVCLNSTAM
+399 LFLENVCLNSTAM
-414 FDDNGKIVGG
+414 FDSEGKIVGG

-431 LSMMDK
+431 LSMVDEK
-437 GLYEAYQDANVT
+437 TYKQYVNANIT

-462 VEVTN
+462 VEVEHN
-467 DDGNVTTY
+467 MTY
-475 YKGAPEKLLAVAK
+475 YKGAPEKLLGVAK
-488 KYVNANGDIVDIDHD
+488 KYMNSTGDVVDIDIN
-503 DVKKKIANFT
+503 DVKNKISSFT

-521 TGYSMS
+521 TGVSQS
-527 PLGENLPEDMII
+527 PLGEDLPEDMVIV
-539 ISLVAIRD
+539 SLVAIRD

-558 RMHDA
+558 KMHGA

-583 DAGLITNDA
+583 DAGLLTEKT
-592 DISMSAIDFDKLSD
+592 DIAMSAIDFDKLSD
-606 DEAKAKLPY
+606 DEAKEKLPH

-706 QLPINVSL
+706 QLPINISL
-714 VLLSVIYSLFFGM
+714 VLLSVIYSLFMGM

-753 PPKPE
+753 PPKSE
-758 YMKVNPIPK
+758 YMREQPIPK
-767 GSKLLSNETIAQIGV
+767 GSKLLSKETMIQIGV
-782 SVLTFMAIFGI
+782 SVVTFMAIFGI
-793 TAIPVVRNLF
+793 TAIPAVRNLF

-813 FALLVIMATINGFNI
+813 FAMLVIMATINGFNI
-828 RTDSTHLLEGI
+828 RTDSMNLFKGI
-839 ENNTMFAKIALVIL
+839 KSNTMFVKIALTIFAGVIL
-853 VGIFLLC
+853 LC
-860 QFGGAMLHCTAMNIV
+860 SFGGTMLHCAPLNLT
-875 QWMIIYAL
+875 QWVVIFAL
-883 SLLVIPADL
+883 SLIVVPVDL
-892 IRKNIINGGIK
+892 IRKKIMNGGVK

>member
-1 MIDGNVVKN
+1 MIDENVAKN

-16 VSESRAKYGSNKLP
+16 VLDSRAKHGSNKLP

-36 AWDFFKETFEDR
+36 PFDFFKETFEDR
-48 LNQILVAMMVVFA
+48 LNQILVAMMLVFTALA
-61 ILACL
+61 IF

-80 LLAIAIISMRTG
+80 LLAIAIISTRTG
-92 LKSQKSAK
+92 MKSQKSAK
-100 ELRDKTSVH
+100 ELKDKTSIH
-109 YCNVLRDGVIKHIN
+109 YCNVLRDGQIQHIN
-123 TDDIVVGDVVH
+123 TDEIVVGDIVH

-142 ADGYLIDGKVSVDN
+142 ADGYLIDGKISVDN
-156 SVLNGESAACK
+156 SVLNGESKECK
-167 KVPYDSVDHI
+167 KSVI
-177 KVTRWNHA
+177 PGFEYV
-185 LRINE
+185 
-190 EFIKEKP
+190 
-197 VIVYGGKKNADS
+197 KKTNITGD
-209 EDYVDPFS
+209 DYVDTNS
-217 LFAGATIVDGE
+217 LFAGATVVDGE
-228 GLMVVTNIGMD
+228 GKMIVTEVG
-239 TINGQ
+239 INTVNGK

-266 ANTIS
+266 AGAIS
-271 KFGTIGATVIGI
+271 KFGTIGATFIAI
-283 ASLISNIMTIGGI
+283 ASLISHIMLIGGV
-296 NQFVQLGW
+296 NQFLQLGW
-304 LPIFGKVAAIITT
+304 LPALSKILTILTT

-328 GLPLIINLITSQN
+328 GLPLIISLITSQN

-371 TGTLTKGVLQPV
+371 TGTLTKGILQPV
-383 HNITLDGA
+383 HNITLDGVEISYDSAFNSA
-391 EVSNANDA
+391 E
-399 NMLFEENVCLNSTAM
+399 LFFENVCLNSTAM
-414 FDDNGKIVGG
+414 FDNEGKIVGG

-431 LSMMDK
+431 LGMLDK
-437 GLYEAYQDANVT
+437 EAYDSFVGANVT

-462 VEVTN
+462 VEVDN
-467 DDGNVTTY
+467 AFTY

-488 KYVNANGDIVDIDHD
+488 QYLNSKGELVEIDHD
-503 DVKKKIANFT
+503 DVKNKISGFT

-527 PLGENLPEDMII
+527 LLGDDLPEDLII
-539 ISLVAIRD
+539 TSLVAIRD

-558 RMHDA
+558 RMHGA

-583 DAGLITNDA
+583 DAGLITSES
-592 DISMSAIDFDKLSD
+592 DIAMSAIDFDKLSD
-606 DEAKAKLPY
+606 EEAKAKLPY

-626 KLRIVKLAQELGL
+626 KLRIVKLAQELGM

-732 VQILIINI
+732 VQILVINI

-758 YMKVNPIPK
+758 YMKEQPIPK
-767 GSKLLSNETIAQIGV
+767 GAKLLSKATIAQIGV

-793 TAIPVVRNLF
+793 TAIPAIRNLF

-813 FALLVIMATINGFNI
+813 FAMLVVMATINGFNI
-828 RTDSTHLLEGI
+828 RTNSMNLFKGI
-839 ENNTMFAKIALVIL
+839 KNNTMFIKIALTIFA
-853 VGIFLLC
+853 GIILLC
-860 QFGGAMLHCTAMNIV
+860 QFGGAMLHCEPMNVV
-875 QWMIIYAL
+875 QWVVVFAL
-883 SLLVIPADL
+883 SLLVVPVDL
-892 IRKNIINGGIK
+892 IRKKIMNGGTK

>member
-1 MIDGNVVKN
+1 MIDENVAKN

-16 VSESRAKYGSNKLP
+16 VLDSRAKHGSNKLP

-36 AWDFFKETFEDR
+36 PFDFFKETFEDR
-48 LNQILVAMMVVFA
+48 LNQILVAMMLVFTALA
-61 ILACL
+61 IF

-80 LLAIAIISMRTG
+80 LLAIAIISTRTG
-92 LKSQKSAK
+92 MKSQKSAK
-100 ELRDKTSVH
+100 ELKDKTSIH
-109 YCNVLRDGVIKHIN
+109 YCNVLRDGQIQHIN
-123 TDDIVVGDVVH
+123 TDEIVVGDIVH

-142 ADGYLIDGKVSVDN
+142 ADGYLIDGKISVDN
-156 SVLNGESAACK
+156 SVLNGESKECK
-167 KVPYDSVDHI
+167 KSVI
-177 KVTRWNHA
+177 PGFEYV
-185 LRINE
+185 
-190 EFIKEKP
+190 
-197 VIVYGGKKNADS
+197 KKTNITGD
-209 EDYVDPFS
+209 DYVDTNS
-217 LFAGATIVDGE
+217 LFAGATVVDGE
-228 GLMVVTNIGMD
+228 GKMIVAEVG
-239 TINGQ
+239 INTVNGK

-266 ANTIS
+266 AGAIS
-271 KFGTIGATVIGI
+271 KFGTIGATFIAI
-283 ASLISNIMTIGGI
+283 ASLISHIMLIGGV
-296 NQFVQLGW
+296 NQFLQLGW
-304 LPIFGKVAAIITT
+304 LPALSKILTILTT

-328 GLPLIINLITSQN
+328 GLPLIISLITSQN

-371 TGTLTKGVLQPV
+371 TGTLTKGILQPV
-383 HNITLDGA
+383 YNITLDG
-391 EVSNANDA
+391 VDVNAGSAKD
-399 NMLFEENVCLNSTAM
+399 LFLSNVCLNSTAM
-414 FDDNGKIVGG
+414 FDNEGKIVGG

-431 LSMMDK
+431 LSMVDK
-437 GLYEAYQDANVT
+437 LVYDGCVNANVT

-462 VEVTN
+462 VEI
-467 DDGNVTTY
+467 DGDITY

-488 KYVNANGDIVDIDHD
+488 KYMNANGEFIEIDHD
-503 DVKKKIANFT
+503 DVKSKISGFT

-527 PLGENLPEDMII
+527 PLCDDLPEDLII
-539 ISLVAIRD
+539 TSLVAIRD

-558 RMHDA
+558 RMHGA

-583 DAGLITNDA
+583 DAGLITSES
-592 DISMSAIDFDKLSD
+592 DIAMSAIDFDKLSD
-606 DEAKAKLPY
+606 AEAKEKLPY

-732 VQILIINI
+732 VQILVINI

-758 YMKVNPIPK
+758 YMKEQPIPK
-767 GSKLLSNETIAQIGV
+767 GAKLLSKETIVQIGV

-793 TAIPVVRNLF
+793 TAIPAIRNLF
-803 GSEEVYATAR
+803 GNEEVYATAR
-813 FALLVIMATINGFNI
+813 FAMLVVMATINGFNI
-828 RTDSTHLLEGI
+828 RTNSMNLFKGI
-839 ENNTMFAKIALVIL
+839 KNNTMFIKIALTIFA
-853 VGIFLLC
+853 GIILLC
-860 QFGGAMLHCTAMNIV
+860 QFGGAMLHCEPMNIV
-875 QWMIIYAL
+875 QWMVVCAL
-883 SLLVIPADL
+883 SLLVVPVDL
-892 IRKNIINGGIK
+892 IRKKIMNGGTK

>member
-1 MIDGNVVKN
+1 MIDENVVKN

-16 VSESRAKYGSNKLP
+16 VSESRAKHGSNKLP

-36 AWDFFKETFEDR
+36 AFDFFKETFKDR
-48 LNQILVAMMVVFA
+48 LNQILVAMMLVFT
-61 ILACL
+61 ILAFA

-80 LLAIAIISMRTG
+80 LLAIAVISTRTG
-92 LKSQKSAK
+92 LKSQKSTK
-100 ELRDKTSVH
+100 ELKDKTSIH
-109 YCNVLRDGVIKHIN
+109 YCNVIRDGKIQHIN
-123 TDDIVVGDVVH
+123 TDEIVVGDVVH

-142 ADGYLIDGKVSVDN
+142 ADGYLVEGKISVDN
-156 SVLNGESAACK
+156 SVLNGESKECK
-167 KVPYDSVDHI
+167 KSVIPDF
-177 KVTRWNHA
+177 KYV
-185 LRINE
+185 
-190 EFIKEKP
+190 
-197 VIVYGGKKNADS
+197 KKTNITGD
-209 EDYVDPFS
+209 DYVDTNS
-217 LFAGATIVDGE
+217 LFAGATVVDGE
-228 GLMVVTNIGMD
+228 GKMIVTEVGVN
-239 TINGQ
+239 TVNGK

-266 ANTIS
+266 AGAIS
-271 KFGTIGATVIGI
+271 KFGTIGAIFIAI
-283 ASLISNIMTIGGI
+283 ASLISNVMIIGGVHE
-296 NQFVQLGW
+296 FLQLGW
-304 LPIFGKVAAIITT
+304 LPILSKVLTILTT

-328 GLPLIINLITSQN
+328 GLPLIISLITSQN

-371 TGTLTKGVLQPV
+371 TGTLTKGILQPV

-391 EVSNANDA
+391 EIGNTND
-399 NMLFEENVCLNSTAM
+399 LFLNNVCLNSTAM
-414 FDDNGKIVGG
+414 FDSEGKIVGG

-431 LSMMDK
+431 LGMVDK
-437 GLYEAYQDANVT
+437 DTYDKRSNANVT

-462 VEVTN
+462 VEVS
-467 DDGNVTTY
+467 DGLGIMTY

-488 KYVNANGDIVDIDHD
+488 KYVNANGDIVDIDYD
-503 DVKKKIANFT
+503 DVKKKISNFT

-521 TGYSMS
+521 TGCSLS
-527 PLGENLPEDMII
+527 PLGEDLPDDMII
-539 ISLVAIRD
+539 TSLVAIRD

-558 RMHDA
+558 KMHGA

-583 DAGLITNDA
+583 DAGLITSDT
-592 DISMSAIDFDKLSD
+592 DIAMSAIDFDKMSD
-606 DEAKAKLPY
+606 DDAKAKLPY

-732 VQILIINI
+732 VQILVINI

-758 YMKVNPIPK
+758 YMREQPIPK
-767 GSKLLSNETIAQIGV
+767 GSKLLSKETIVQIGV

-793 TAIPVVRNLF
+793 TAIPAIRNLF
-803 GSEEVYATAR
+803 GSEEAYATAR
-813 FALLVIMATINGFNI
+813 FAMLVVMATVNGFNI
-828 RTDSTHLLEGI
+828 RTDSMNLFKGI
-839 ENNTMFAKIALVIL
+839 KDNTMFVKIALIIFA
-853 VGIFLLC
+853 GIILLC
-860 QFGGAMLHCTAMNIV
+860 QFGGAMLHCTPLTIT
-875 QWMIIYAL
+875 QWAVIFVL
-883 SLLVIPADL
+883 SLLVVPVDL
-892 IRKNIINGGIK
+892 IRKKIMNGGVK

>member
-1 MIDGNVVKN
+1 MIDVNNVTT
-10 GLTSQQ
+10 GLTSEQ
-16 VSESRAKYGSNKLP
+16 VLDSRVKYGSNKLP

-48 LNQILVAMMVVFA
+48 LNQILMAMMIVFTV
-61 ILACL
+61 LAVS

-80 LLAIAIISMRTG
+80 LLAIAVISTRTG
-92 LKSQKSAK
+92 LKSQKSTK
-100 ELRDKTSVH
+100 ELKDKTSVH
-109 YCNVLRDGVIKHIN
+109 YCNVLRDGEVQHIN
-123 TDDIVVGDVVH
+123 TDDIVVGDVVL

-142 ADGYLIDGKVSVDN
+142 ADGFLVDGKVSVDN
-156 SVLNGESAACK
+156 SVLNGESKECK
-167 KVPYDSVDHI
+167 KSVIPDFQY
-177 KVTRWNHA
+177 V
-185 LRINE
+185 E
-190 EFIKEKP
+190 KE
-197 VIVYGGKKNADS
+197 IITGD
-209 EDYVDPFS
+209 DYVDTNS
-217 LFAGATIVDGE
+217 LFAGATIVDGQ
-228 GLMVVTNIGMD
+228 GKMIVTKVGVN
-239 TINGQ
+239 TVNGK

-249 NEIEETKTS
+249 NDIEETKTS

-266 ANTIS
+266 ASAIS
-271 KFGTIGATVIGI
+271 KFGTISAAFIAV
-283 ASLISNIMTIGGI
+283 ASLISNILLMGGV
-296 NQFVQLGW
+296 NEFLQLGW
-304 LPIFGKVAAIITT
+304 LPILSKVLTILTT

-328 GLPLIINLITSQN
+328 GLPLIISLITAQN

-371 TGTLTKGVLQPV
+371 TGTLTKGMLVPV
-383 HNITLDGA
+383 HNLTLDGV
-391 EVSNANDA
+391 EVGLADLWVKD
-399 NMLFEENVCLNSTAM
+399 LFFDNVCLNTTAM
-414 FDDNGKIVGG
+414 FDSENKIVGG

-431 LSMMDK
+431 LSMV
-437 GLYEAYQDANVT
+437 EADEYDTRSKADVT

-462 VEVTN
+462 VEVST
-467 DDGNVTTY
+467 DGFKTTY
-475 YKGAPEKLLAVAK
+475 YKGAPEKLLSVAK
-488 KYVNANGDIVDIDHD
+488 KYVTTNGEVVDIDHEA
-503 DVKKKIANFT
+503 VKKMIAGFT

-521 TGYSMS
+521 TGYSRL
-527 PLGENLPEDMII
+527 PLGDDLPDDMMIT
-539 ISLVAIRD
+539 SLVAIRD
-547 DVREEVPEAVK
+547 DVRPEVPEAVRK
-558 RMHDA
+558 MHGA

-572 DVIETAVAIAE
+572 DVIETAVAIAQ
-583 DAGLITNDA
+583 DSGLLASENDIA
-592 DISMSAIDFDKLSD
+592 MSAIDFDKLSD
-606 DEAKAKLPY
+606 EEAKAKLPY

-753 PPKPE
+753 PPRPE
-758 YMKVNPIPK
+758 YMVEQPIPK
-767 GSKLLSNETIAQIGV
+767 GSKLLSKETIVQIGV
-782 SVLTFMAIFGI
+782 SVVTFMAIFGL
-793 TAIPVVRNLF
+793 TSIPVIRNLF
-803 GSEEVYATAR
+803 GSEEMYATAR
-813 FALLVIMATINGFNI
+813 FAMLVVMATINGFNI
-828 RTDSTHLLEGI
+828 RTDSKNLFKGI
-839 ENNTMFAKIALVIL
+839 GDNTMFVKIALAIFA
-853 VGIFLLC
+853 GIILLC
-860 QFGGAMLHCTAMNIV
+860 QFGGAMLHCVPLNLTQWVVIFAM
-875 QWMIIYAL
+875 
-883 SLLVIPADL
+883 SLLVVPVDL
-892 IRKNIINGGIK
+892 IRKSIMNGGIK

>member
-1 MIDGNVVKN
+1 MIDENVVKN

-16 VSESRAKYGSNKLP
+16 ALDSRSKHGSNKLP

-36 AWDFFKETFEDR
+36 PFDFFKETFEDR
-48 LNQILVAMMVVFA
+48 LNQILVAMMLVFTALA
-61 ILACL
+61 IF
-66 GQGSFSEPLGIFVV
+66 GQGSFSEPIGIFVV
-80 LLAIAIISMRTG
+80 LLAIAIISTRTG
-92 LKSQKSAK
+92 MKSQKSAK
-100 ELRDKTSVH
+100 ELKDKTSIH
-109 YCNVLRDGVIKHIN
+109 YCNVLRDGQIQHIN
-123 TDDIVVGDVVH
+123 TDEIVVGDVVH

-142 ADGYLIDGKVSVDN
+142 ADGYLIDGKISVDN
-156 SVLNGESAACK
+156 SVLNGESKECK
-167 KVPYDSVDHI
+167 KSVI
-177 KVTRWNHA
+177 PGFKYT
-185 LRINE
+185 
-190 EFIKEKP
+190 
-197 VIVYGGKKNADS
+197 KKTNITGD
-209 EDYVDPFS
+209 DYVDTNS
-217 LFAGATIVDGE
+217 LFAGATVVDGE
-228 GLMVVTNIGMD
+228 GKMIVTEVG
-239 TINGQ
+239 INTVNGK

-266 ANTIS
+266 AGAIS
-271 KFGTIGATVIGI
+271 KFGTIGATFIAI
-283 ASLISNIMTIGGI
+283 ASLISHVMLIGGV
-296 NQFVQLGW
+296 NQFLQLGW
-304 LPIFGKVAAIITT
+304 LPALSKILTILTT

-328 GLPLIINLITSQN
+328 GLPLIISLITSQN

-371 TGTLTKGVLQPV
+371 TGTLTKGILQPV
-383 HNITLDGA
+383 HNITLDG
-391 EVSNANDA
+391 VDVNAGSAKD
-399 NMLFEENVCLNSTAM
+399 LFLSNVCLNSTAM
-414 FDDNGKIVGG
+414 FDSEGKIVGG

-431 LSMMDK
+431 LSMVDK
-437 GLYEAYQDANVT
+437 FVYDGCANANVT

-462 VEVTN
+462 VEI
-467 DDGNVTTY
+467 DGNITY

-488 KYVNANGDIVDIDHD
+488 KYMNANGEFIEIDHD
-503 DVKKKIANFT
+503 NVKNKISGFT

-527 PLGENLPEDMII
+527 PLGDDLPDDLII
-539 ISLVAIRD
+539 TSLVAIRD

-558 RMHDA
+558 RMHGA

-583 DAGLITNDA
+583 DAGLITSDS
-592 DISMSAIDFDKLSD
+592 DIAMSAIDFDKLSD
-606 DEAKAKLPY
+606 SEAKEKLPY

-732 VQILIINI
+732 VQILVINI

-758 YMKVNPIPK
+758 YMKEKPIPK
-767 GSKLLSNETIAQIGV
+767 GAKLLSKETIVQIGV

-793 TAIPVVRNLF
+793 TAIPAIRNLF

-813 FALLVIMATINGFNI
+813 FAMLVVMATINGFNI
-828 RTDSTHLLEGI
+828 RTNSMNLFKGI
-839 ENNTMFAKIALVIL
+839 KNNTMFIKIALTIFA
-853 VGIFLLC
+853 GIILLC
-860 QFGGAMLHCTAMNIV
+860 QFGGAMLHCEHMSIIQWVIV
-875 QWMIIYAL
+875 FAL
-883 SLLVIPADL
+883 SLLVVPVDL
-892 IRKNIINGGIK
+892 MRKKIMNGGAK

>member
-1 MIDGNVVKN
+1 MIDENVAKN

-16 VSESRAKYGSNKLP
+16 VAESRTKHGTNKLP

-36 AWDFFKETFEDR
+36 AFDFFKETFEDR
-48 LNQILVAMMVVFA
+48 LNQILVAMMLVFTV
-61 ILACL
+61 LACS
-66 GQGSFSEPLGIFVV
+66 GQGSFSEPLGIGVV
-80 LLAIAIISMRTG
+80 LLAIAVISTRTG

-100 ELRDKTSVH
+100 ELKDKTSVH
-109 YCNVLRDGVIKHIN
+109 YCNVLRDGEIKHIN
-123 TDDIVVGDVVH
+123 TDEIVVGDVVH
-134 IESGEAIY
+134 IESGEAVY
-142 ADGYLIDGKVSVDN
+142 ADGYLIEGKVSVDN
-156 SVLNGESAACK
+156 SVLNGESKECK
-167 KVPYDSVDHI
+167 KSVI
-177 KVTRWNHA
+177 PGFEYT
-185 LRINE
+185 
-190 EFIKEKP
+190 EKA
-197 VIVYGGKKNADS
+197 VITGD
-209 EDYVDPFS
+209 DYVDTNS

-228 GLMVVTNIGMD
+228 GMMVVTKVGVN
-239 TINGQ
+239 TVNGK

-266 ANTIS
+266 AGAIS
-271 KFGTIGATVIGI
+271 KFGTFGAIFIAV
-283 ASLISNIMTIGGI
+283 ASLISNIMILGGI
-296 NQFVQLGW
+296 DQFLQLGW
-304 LPIFGKVAAIITT
+304 LPALSKILTILTT

-328 GLPLIINLITSQN
+328 GLPLIISLITSQN

-371 TGTLTKGVLQPV
+371 TGTLTKGILQPV
-383 HNITLDGA
+383 HNITLDGIDIA
-391 EVSNANDA
+391 YGSVND
-399 NMLFEENVCLNSTAM
+399 LFLSNVCLNSTAM
-414 FDDNGKIVGG
+414 FDSEGKIVGG

-431 LSMMDK
+431 LSMVDK
-437 GLYEAYQDANVT
+437 AVYNGCANANVT

-462 VEVTN
+462 VEI
-467 DDGNVTTY
+467 DGNITY
-475 YKGAPEKLLAVAK
+475 YKGAPEKLLSVAK
-488 KYVNANGDIVDIDHD
+488 KYMNANGKIVEIDYN
-503 DVKKKIANFT
+503 DVKNKIYSFT

-527 PLGENLPEDMII
+527 PMGEDLPNDLII
-539 ISLVAIRD
+539 TSLVAIRD

-558 RMHDA
+558 RMHGA

-583 DAGLITNDA
+583 DAGLITSDT

-732 VQILIINI
+732 VQILVINI

-758 YMKVNPIPK
+758 YMKEQPIPK
-767 GSKLLSNETIAQIGV
+767 GSKLLSRDTIVQIGL

-793 TAIPVVRNLF
+793 SAIPVIRNQF
-803 GSEEVYATAR
+803 GSEETYATAR
-813 FALLVIMATINGFNI
+813 FAMLVMMSTLNGFNI
-828 RTDSTHLLEGI
+828 RTDSIDLFDGI
-839 ENNTMFAKIALVIL
+839 KNNPLFIKIALAIF
-853 VGIFLLC
+853 VGIVLLC
-860 QFGGAMLHCTAMNIV
+860 QFGGEMLHCVPLTLT
-875 QWMIIYAL
+875 QWGIIAVL
-883 SLLVIPADL
+883 SMLVLPVDITRKKFKKEGMEKL
-892 IRKNIINGGIK
+892 IDGIL

>member
-1 MIDGNVVKN
+1 
-10 GLTSQQ
+10 
-16 VSESRAKYGSNKLP
+16 
-30 EKKLKT
+30 
-36 AWDFFKETFEDR
+36 
-48 LNQILVAMMVVFA
+48 
-61 ILACL
+61 
-66 GQGSFSEPLGIFVV
+66 
-80 LLAIAIISMRTG
+80 
-92 LKSQKSAK
+92 
-100 ELRDKTSVH
+100 
-109 YCNVLRDGVIKHIN
+109 VLRDGEIKHIN
-123 TDDIVVGDVVH
+123 TDEIVVGDVVH

-142 ADGYLIDGKVSVDN
+142 ADGYLIEGKVSVDN
-156 SVLNGESAACK
+156 SVLNGESKECK
-167 KVPYDSVDHI
+167 KSVI
-177 KVTRWNHA
+177 PGFEYV
-185 LRINE
+185 
-190 EFIKEKP
+190 EKA
-197 VIVYGGKKNADS
+197 VITGD
-209 EDYVDPFS
+209 DYVDTNS

-228 GLMVVTNIGMD
+228 GMMIVTKVGVN
-239 TINGQ
+239 TVNGK

-266 ANTIS
+266 AGAIS
-271 KFGTIGATVIGI
+271 KFGTIGATFIAV
-283 ASLISNIMTIGGI
+283 ASLISNIMTLGGVY
-296 NQFVQLGW
+296 QFLQLGW
-304 LPIFGKVAAIITT
+304 LPALSKILTILTT

-328 GLPLIINLITSQN
+328 GLPLIISLITSQN

-383 HNITLDGA
+383 HNITLDGV
-391 EVSNANDA
+391 EIGVTNH
-399 NMLFEENVCLNSTAM
+399 LFLNNVCLNTTAM
-414 FDDNGKIVGG
+414 FDSESKIVGG

-431 LSMMDK
+431 LGMVDK
-437 GLYEAYQDANVT
+437 VTYDMRSNANVT

-462 VEVTN
+462 VEICN
-467 DDGNVTTY
+467 DSETITY
-475 YKGAPEKLLAVAK
+475 YKGAPEKLLSVAK
-488 KYVNANGDIVDIDHD
+488 KYVNANGDVVDIDYD
-503 DVKKKIANFT
+503 DVKQKISSFT

-521 TGYSMS
+521 TGYSLS
-527 PLGENLPEDMII
+527 PLGEDLPEDMII

-558 RMHDA
+558 RMHGA

-583 DAGLITNDA
+583 DAGLITSDT

-732 VQILIINI
+732 VQILVINI

-758 YMKVNPIPK
+758 YMKEQPIPK
-767 GSKLLSNETIAQIGV
+767 GSKLLSRDTITQIGV

-793 TAIPVVRNLF
+793 SAIPAIRNLF
-803 GSEEVYATAR
+803 GSEETYATAR
-813 FALLVIMATINGFNI
+813 FAMLVIMATLNGFNI
-828 RTDSTHLLEGI
+828 RTDSINLFEGI
-839 ENNTMFAKIALVIL
+839 KNNTMFVKIALTIFA
-853 VGIFLLC
+853 GIVLLC
-860 QFGGAMLHCTAMNIV
+860 QFGGDMLHCAPLNLV
-875 QWMIIYAL
+875 QWGVITAL
-883 SLLVIPADL
+883 SMLVLPVDI
-892 IRKNIINGGIK
+892 IRKKFVNGGIK

>member
-1 MIDGNVVKN
+1 MIDENVMKN

-16 VSESRAKYGSNKLP
+16 VTESRSKYGSNKLP

-48 LNQILVAMMVVFA
+48 LNQILVAMMLVFTA
-61 ILACL
+61 IACF
-66 GQGSFSEPLGIFVV
+66 GQGSFSEPLGIGVV
-80 LLAIAIISMRTG
+80 LLAIAVISTRTG

-100 ELRDKTSVH
+100 ELKDKTSVH
-109 YCNVLRDGVIKHIN
+109 YCNVKRDGEIKHIN
-123 TDDIVVGDVVH
+123 TDEIVVGDIVH

-142 ADGYLIDGKVSVDN
+142 ADGYLIDGKISVDN
-156 SVLNGESAACK
+156 SVLNGESKECK
-167 KVPYDSVDHI
+167 KSVI
-177 KVTRWNHA
+177 PGFEYV
-185 LRINE
+185 
-190 EFIKEKP
+190 EKA
-197 VIVYGGKKNADS
+197 VITGD
-209 EDYVDPFS
+209 DYVDTNS
-217 LFAGATIVDGE
+217 LFAGATVLDGE
-228 GLMVVTNIGMD
+228 GLMVVTKVGVN
-239 TINGQ
+239 TVNGK
-244 TITSM
+244 TITTM

-266 ANTIS
+266 ANAIS
-271 KFGTIGATVIGI
+271 KFGTIGATFIAV
-283 ASLISNIMTIGGI
+283 ASLISNIMILGGI
-296 NQFVQLGW
+296 DQFLQLGW
-304 LPIFGKVAAIITT
+304 LPALSKILTILTT

-328 GLPLIINLITSQN
+328 GLPLIISLITSQN

-371 TGTLTKGVLQPV
+371 TGTLTKGILQPV
-383 HNITLDGA
+383 HNITLDGTEIVKDNTVHA
-391 EVSNANDA
+391 
-399 NMLFEENVCLNSTAM
+399 LFINNVCLNSTAM
-414 FDDNGKIVGG
+414 FDSEGKIVGG

-431 LSMMDK
+431 LGMADPNIYDSLADV
-437 GLYEAYQDANVT
+437 NVT
-449 NRKSFNSAYKYSA
+449 NRKGFNSAYKYSA
-462 VEVTN
+462 VEICDN
-467 DDGNVTTY
+467 DGVTTY

-488 KYVNANGDIVDIDHD
+488 KYVNANGDIVDIDYD
-503 DVKKKIANFT
+503 DVKKKISSFT

-521 TGYSMS
+521 TGYSKS
-527 PLGENLPEDMII
+527 PLGENLPDDLII
-539 ISLVAIRD
+539 TSLVAIRD

-558 RMHDA
+558 RMHGA

-583 DAGLITNDA
+583 DAGLITSDT

-626 KLRIVKLAQELGL
+626 KLRIVKLAQELGM

-727 EAIAA
+727 EAVAA
-732 VQILIINI
+732 VQILVINI

-758 YMKVNPIPK
+758 YMKEQPIPK
-767 GSKLLSNETIAQIGV
+767 GSKLLSHDTIVQIGV

-793 TAIPVVRNLF
+793 SAIPVIRNQF
-803 GSEEVYATAR
+803 GSEETYATAR
-813 FALLVIMATINGFNI
+813 FAMLVIMATLNGFNI
-828 RTDSTHLLEGI
+828 RTDSADLFEGI
-839 ENNTMFAKIALVIL
+839 ENNPLFIKIALAIFA
-853 VGIFLLC
+853 GIVLLC
-860 QFGGAMLHCTAMNIV
+860 QFGGEMLHCAPLNLTQWGIV
-875 QWMIIYAL
+875 TVL
-883 SLLVIPADL
+883 SMLVLPVDV
-892 IRKNIINGGIK
+892 IRKRIVNGGIN